1 MARSAVQITDY
12 NRAIWDRLEGVA
24 APGEHLALFGH
35 DNALATIDTAF
46 NSGKMHHA
54 WLISGPR
61 GIGKASLAL
70 KVAAN
75 ILRNPI
81 PMSGQK
87 WNDVG
92 IEDAVFSKVAKG
104 GHPNILHLS
113 RPCDGKTKK
122 FKSTLT
128 VDEIRRTVSFF
139 GTTAGEDSWR
149 FCIVDSADDM
159 NTSAANSLLKILEEP
174 PQRTIFFVLANS
186 PAKLLSTI
194 RSRCRQLPL
203 RPLNNDDL
211 ISALSALDIDLSNMN
226 EDERVVLARLS
237 AGSVR
242 RAIILLEQQGLEL
255 YQKFDRILGNG
266 NAPDWPQAHQLADEL
281 SRKNKLEQFHLLF
294 DIARDYISNT
304 IHLSAAKNSPKQSSD
319 AHKDLS
325 GLARLC
331 EVWEKVADSAALADE
346 YNLDKKQVILNL
358 FGSLAQAR

>member
-1 MARSAVQITDY
+1 MAKSAVQITDY
-12 NRAIWDRLEGVA
+12 NRAIWDRLEGVS

-35 DNALATIDTAF
+35 DNALATIETAF

-54 WLISGPR
+54 WLIAGPR
-61 GIGKASLAL
+61 GIGKASFAL

-75 ILRNPI
+75 ILRNPY
-81 PMSGQK
+81 PESGAK
-87 WNDVG
+87 WNDVNV
-92 IEDAVFSKVAKG
+92 EDAIFSKVAKG

-113 RPCDGKTKK
+113 RPYDSKTKK

-159 NTSAANSLLKILEEP
+159 KSSAANALLKVLEEP

-186 PAKLLSTI
+186 PAKLLPTI

-211 ISALSALDIDLSNMN
+211 IAALNALDIDLSNMN
-226 EDERVVLARLS
+226 EGERAVLARLS
-237 AGSVR
+237 TGSVR

-266 NAPDWPQAHQLADEL
+266 KVPDWPQAHQLADEL

-304 IHLSAAKNSPKQSSD
+304 IHQSAASKSPAQIND